1 MNKNLF
7 TGEKLAMLK
16 FVILLNKW
24 DVNKVYWARKASRA
38 NQMAYVTFRL
48 QYNLNGRALYSLLS
62 SYFTWKVAGL
72 EVTQAVL

>member
-1 MNKNLF
+1 
-7 TGEKLAMLK
+7 MLK

-38 NQMAYVTFRL
+38 NQMAYVTFRP
-48 QYNLNGRALYSLLS
+48 QFEWSCFIFTLS

>member
-1 MNKNLF
+1 
-7 TGEKLAMLK
+7 MLK

-38 NQMAYVTFRL
+38 FQMAFVTSG
-48 QYNLNGRALYSLLS
+48 YNLNGRALYSPLS

>member
-1 MNKNLF
+1 
-7 TGEKLAMLK
+7 MLK

-38 NQMAYVTFRL
+38 NQMVWFML
-48 QYNLNGRALYSLLS
+48 LSGYNLNGRALYSPLS